1 MLYAAYGSNL
11 HPLRLTSRIASAA
24 FVATAFLPDWSLR
37 FHKRGKDN
45 SGKCN
50 IVRGSDGV
58 HVAVFEVST
67 ADKRRLD
74 TIEGVGFGYSEAV
87 LPVPGIG
94 ECHAYVAQQSHV
106 DDALLP
112 YDWYRELVLWG
123 ARCHRFPPAYVQRI
137 ESLPVLQDADPE
149 RSASAWRIVERISM

>member
-11 HPLRLTSRIASAA
+11 HPLRLQERVASAA

-37 FHKRGKDN
+37 FHKRSKDE

-50 IVRGSDGV
+50 IVRGSEGV
-58 HVAVFEVST
+58 HVAVFEVSA

-74 TIEGVGFGYSEAV
+74 TIEGVGFGYAEAM
-87 LPVPGIG
+87 LQIPGVG
-94 ECHAYVAQQSHV
+94 ECHAYVAQASWV

-123 ARCHRFPPAYVQRI
+123 ARFHGFPPDYVRSI
-137 ESLPVLQDADPE
+137 ESLQVRRDSDAE
-149 RSASAWRIVERISM
+149 RSARAWQIVERIRA